1 MAAFEQLA
9 LSGGGCRCFWQG
21 GFLHVVQDELPLR
34 PARVTGVSGGALTLA
49 GFLAGRGERVLAE
62 MKDAFRG
69 TDHNLN
75 WHKPGADKLTP
86 HQKVYEKV
94 VTRSLDGD
102 AMARVAAGPQAQIL
116 LGHPPSDR
124 WARLTGSLAAL
135 AYEAELHMVGSPH
148 FNWAERLGV
157 GSSLVDAR
165 AAAQE
170 GKLADLVRFA
180 ATIPPVFDPPRWNG
194 QAVIDGGMAD
204 QAPMPDPNK
213 GRTLV
218 LLTRPY
224 KRLPEVA
231 GRLYVW
237 PEEDVPA
244 DKIDFTDPEKIQATW
259 DAGLA
264 AGETFLRERAAGV
277 IPAAG
282 D

>member
-1 MAAFEQLA
+1 MADFEQLV

-21 GFLHVVQDELPLR
+21 GFLHVVQDELPLQ

-62 MKDAFRG
+62 MKDAFRKTG
-69 TDHNLN
+69 SNIN
-75 WHKPGADKLTP
+75 WHRPGEGGLTP
-86 HQKVYEKV
+86 HQQVYEDV

-116 LGHPPSDR
+116 IGHPPSDR
-124 WARLTGSLAAL
+124 WARLSGSLATM
-135 AYEAELHMVGSPH
+135 AYEAELHLVGSPH
-148 FNWAERLGV
+148 FNWAERFGV
-157 GSSLVDAR
+157 TSSLVDAN
-165 AAAQE
+165 AAARE
-170 GKLADLVRFA
+170 GRLADLVRFA
-180 ATIPPVFDPPRWNG
+180 ATIPPVFEPPRWNG
-194 QAVIDGGMAD
+194 RAVIDGGMAD
-204 QAPMPDPNK
+204 QAPMPEPDK

-224 KRLPEVA
+224 KRLPDVA

-237 PEEDVPA
+237 PEDEVPA

-264 AGETFLRERAAGV
+264 AGEAFLRKAA
-277 IPAAG
+277 AE
-282 D
+282 

>member
-1 MAAFEQLA
+1 MADFEQLV

-21 GFLHVVQDELPLR
+21 GFLHVVQNELPLS

-62 MKDAFRG
+62 MKEAFRSTG
-69 TDHNLN
+69 SNIN
-75 WHKPGADKLTP
+75 WHHPSEAGLTP
-86 HQKVYEKV
+86 HQTVYEEV

-102 AMARVAAGPQAQIL
+102 AMSRVAAGPQAQIL

-124 WARLTGSLAAL
+124 WARLTGSLATL
-135 AYEAELHMVGSPH
+135 AYETELHMVGSPH

-157 GSSLVDAR
+157 SSSLVDAR

-170 GKLADLVRFA
+170 GKLAALVRFA
-180 ATIPPVFDPPRWNG
+180 ATIPPVFAPPRWNG
-194 QAVIDGGMAD
+194 RAVIDGGMAD
-204 QAPMPDPNK
+204 QAPMPDPDK

-237 PEEDVPA
+237 PEEEVPA

-259 DAGLA
+259 DAGLT
-264 AGETFLRERAAGV
+264 AGEKFLRERAAGV
-277 IPAAG
+277 IPDAA